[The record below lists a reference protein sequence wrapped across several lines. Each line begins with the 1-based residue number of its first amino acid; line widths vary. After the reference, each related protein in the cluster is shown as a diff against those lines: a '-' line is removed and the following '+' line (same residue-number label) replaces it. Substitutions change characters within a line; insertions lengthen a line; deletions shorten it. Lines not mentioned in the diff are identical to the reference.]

1 MIEIKDYSGFSGIPL
16 NVFSPT
22 NPSDLISFL
31 KMNKKSKFRIGAGLS
46 GVSGAAVPKKNELY
60 IDFSSFKSLNWID
73 ESEGVFSC
81 AAGNSM
87 REIKDFVEE
96 KGWDF
101 PVLPGS
107 LDIAT
112 LGGMIACNGGG
123 PYSLKYGKINRFIR
137 GIEIIKVN
145 GEQLTFGSQSKKISE
160 GPDFT
165 NLFIGSEG
173 TLGFISEAV
182 LSCTRIPEIELFR
195 ISHQSF
201 KILTEEIPEFLKYS
215 PIYLEMAEPDAMRFS
230 SKVNESVIWLGVEK
244 ETEINFKNHQQFKI
258 EIRPNTD
265 ISERFDIGFN
275 IQGYRRFIDLD
286 ISFPLRNTSFL
297 LSELKVLLD
306 KNKLESAFFGHAGDG
321 NWHIHVFHD
330 ESNKLEDKII
340 EEFDVILKK
349 YDGHISGE
357 HGIGEIHKK
366 RFIKMKDK
374 YHQELY
380 KSIKLHL
387 DPSYQLPSLY

>member
-22 NPSDLISFL
+22 SPSDLISFL
-31 KMNKKSKFRIGAGLS
+31 KTNKKSKFRIGAGLS

-60 IDFSSFKSLNWID
+60 IDFSSFKSLHWID
-73 ESEGVFSC
+73 ESEGVFSS

-87 REIKDFVEE
+87 REIKDFVEA

-145 GEQLTFGSQSKKISE
+145 GEPLTFGSQCKKISE
-160 GPDFT
+160 GPDFS

-173 TLGFISEAV
+173 TLGFISQAI
-182 LSCTRIPEIELFR
+182 LSCMHIPEIEMYR
-195 ISHQSF
+195 ISHSSF
-201 KILTEEIPEFLKYS
+201 SDLTNAIPDFLNYS
-215 PIYLEMAEPDAMRFS
+215 PIFLEMAEPDALRFS

-244 ETEINFKNHQQFKI
+244 GTEISMKKHNQFKI
-258 EIRPNTD
+258 KVRPNTD

-275 IQGYRRFIDLD
+275 LQDFKKFIDLD
-286 ISFPLRNTSFL
+286 ISFPLRNTSSL
-297 LSELKVLLD
+297 LYELKALLN
-306 KNKLESAFFGHAGDG
+306 KHKLESAFFGHAGDG
-321 NWHIHVFHD
+321 NWHIHVFYD
-330 ESNKLEDKII
+330 DSNPINDLLID
-340 EEFDVILKK
+340 EFDAILSK

-357 HGIGEIHKK
+357 HGIGEVHKT

-374 YHQELY
+374 FYQELY
-380 KSIKLHL
+380 MTMKSHF
-387 DPSYQLPSLY
+387 DPYFQLPSLF

>member
-60 IDFSSFKSLNWID
+60 IDFSSFKSLHWID
-73 ESEGVFSC
+73 ESEGVFSS

-87 REIKDFVEE
+87 REIKDFVEA

-107 LDIAT
+107 LEMAT

-145 GEQLTFGSQSKKISE
+145 GEQLTFGSQCKKISE

-173 TLGFISEAV
+173 TLGFISKAV

-195 ISHQSF
+195 ISHPSF

-244 ETEINFKNHQQFKI
+244 ETEINLKKHQQFKI

-275 IQGYRRFIDLD
+275 IQGYRKFIDLD

-374 YHQELY
+374 SQQELY

-387 DPSYQLPSLY
+387 DPSFQLPSLY